1 VSGAPI
7 RTPDQRLRVFVSS
20 TLAELAEERAAV
32 RKAIER
38 LQLTPVLFEL
48 GARPHPP
55 RELYRAYL
63 EQSQIFIGIYWQ
75 RYGWVAPYETIS
87 GLEDEYRLSEGMPR
101 LLYVKA
107 PAPDREPRLDA
118 LLRRI
123 QADDTASYKPFKTP
137 DELARLISA
146 DLALLL
152 SERFMSLT
160 RTAEDQRAP
169 ADRPHHNLPVELSS
183 LVGREA
189 ELATVK
195 GALVGSRLVTLT
207 GVGGSG
213 KSRLAVRAASDLV
226 NEYAEGAWLVELA
239 PVSEPERVS
248 SVVASTLA
256 VSEDPHRQLTET
268 LADQLRSRHL
278 LLLVDNCEHVLAA
291 SADLMATL
299 LSAAPDLHVLATS
312 REALAVPGEVVI
324 PVPSL
329 AVPDAGADVNAL
341 GNFAAV
347 QLFAERARAVR
358 PDFEVTP
365 ANAEAVVDIV
375 RHLDG
380 IPLALELAAARVKV
394 LSPEQI
400 AARLSDRFRILR
412 GGPRT
417 ALPRQQTLRAAM
429 DWSYELLD
437 DVERSL
443 LRRLAVFMG
452 SYTLDAVEAVCG
464 RSDIEEAGVLDV
476 VGRLVDKSLVVVVQ
490 GPGENRYRL
499 LETVRQ
505 YGRERLEDAGETEQV
520 HTRHRDWC
528 LSVVEAA
535 AHHIRG
541 GQEQARWLELLQL
554 QHDDIRAALE
564 WSWSR
569 NDAAS
574 LRIALGVAWFWYL
587 HGHWDEA
594 RRSLER
600 STAAASAERVLKA
613 RGSAWTGLFAWRR
626 GDLESATA
634 CAEGSLGELAGSG
647 DEAEGLS
654 LLILALVAI
663 SRSDYAEAEA
673 TGRRAFEVFR
683 AQDHTWG
690 VTTSLLVLARIAMN
704 RRSGTLDALLQESEP
719 LVTSGSDMWARAQV
733 LTLQG
738 YEAFRALDLDLARE
752 LHSAAEALATQLGD
766 RVAQA
771 ENLLAL
777 GHIYLARGEH
787 NDAARVLG
795 EARTLVEQLQDP
807 HDLGHV
813 DQGLALLALSRGE
826 VGKGRALL
834 ADVSGRFIGLNKA
847 AMGSAYALGMAEIY
861 RRAGRPV
868 LSAALLRH
876 ALSLVDETKNP
887 EQYAK
892 VRVDLASV
900 EEDLVEEAEPR
911 I

>member
-1 VSGAPI
+1 MHSRSRHRAPCDLSQPAAGPHILLTSMRPSTRYRDDDVSTGPAAAASTQADGAHTSTSQAKINILGEPAWFKGGVGVSGSLI

-20 TLAELAEERAAV
+20 TLAELAGERAAA
-32 RKAIER
+32 REAIER

-55 RELYRAYL
+55 RDLYRAYL
-63 EQSQIFIGIYWQ
+63 EQSQIFVGIYWQ
-75 RYGWVAPYETIS
+75 RYGWVAPDETIS

-152 SERFMSLT
+152 SERFMGRT
-160 RTAEDQRAP
+160 RTSEDQRDP
-169 ADRPHHNLPVELSS
+169 VDRPHHNLPVELSS

-268 LADQLRSRHL
+268 LADELRSRHL
-278 LLLVDNCEHVLAA
+278 LLVVDNCEHLLAA

-312 REALAVPGEVVI
+312 REALAVQGEVVI

-400 AARLSDRFRILR
+400 AARLSDRFRILS

-417 ALPRQQTLRAAM
+417 ALPRQQTLRATM
-429 DWSYELLD
+429 DWSYQLLD
-437 DVERSL
+437 DVEQHL
-443 LRRLAVFMG
+443 LRRLSVFMG
-452 SYTLDAVEAVCG
+452 SCTLEAVEAICG
-464 RSDIEEAGVLDV
+464 RDSIEASDVLDILS
-476 VGRLVDKSLVVVVQ
+476 RLVDKSLVVVVP
-490 GPGENRYRL
+490 GPENRYRL
-499 LETVRQ
+499 LDTVRQ
-505 YGRERLEDAGETEQV
+505 YGRERLEEAGETDPA
-520 HTRHRDWC
+520 RAAHRDWC
-528 LSVVEAA
+528 SSIVNAA
-535 AHHIRG
+535 ADQIRG
-541 GQEQARWLELLQL
+541 GRQQARWLELLEL
-554 QHDDIRAALE
+554 QHDDLHTALE
-564 WSWSR
+564 WSWSHG
-569 NDAAS
+569 DPAS
-574 LRIALGVAWFWYL
+574 LKIAVDAAWFWYL

-594 RRSLER
+594 HRSLER
-600 STAAASAERVLKA
+600 SIAVEGVDPALKA
-613 RGSAWTGLFAWRR
+613 RGSAWAGVFGWRR
-626 GDLESATA
+626 GDLDQARESAEA
-634 CAEGSLGELAGSG
+634 SLRVLGGTG
-647 DEAEGLS
+647 DEGEGLS
-654 LLILALVAI
+654 LLVHTLVAI
-663 SRSDYAEAEA
+663 SSYDYDAAEE
-673 TGRRAFEVFR
+673 TGQRALRVFR
-683 AQDHTWG
+683 SRDHTWG
-690 VTTSLLVLARIAMN
+690 VTTTLLVLARIANN
-704 RRSGTLDALLQESEP
+704 RRSGTLQQLLQESAP
-719 LVTSGSDMWARAQV
+719 LVTSGNDLWGRAHI

-738 YEAFRALDLDLARE
+738 SEAFRALDLDLAKQ
-752 LHSAAEALATQLGD
+752 LHATAHGLAVELGD
-766 RVAQA
+766 RSPQA

-777 GHIYLARGEH
+777 GHIHLMREE
-787 NDAARVLG
+787 NDDAARVLA
-795 EARTLVEQLQDP
+795 EARTLVEQLDDP

-813 DQGLALLALSRGE
+813 DQGLAL
-826 VGKGRALL
+826 VT
-834 ADVSGRFIGLNKA
+834 VSQGDL
-847 AMGSAYALGMAEIY
+847 E
-861 RRAGRPV
+861 AGR
-868 LSAALLRH
+868 SLL
-876 ALSLVDETKNP
+876 D
-887 EQYAK
+887 
-892 VRVDLASV
+892 
-900 EEDLVEEAEPR
+900 
-911 I
+911 